1 MLLKPLK
8 NAADRATHEVERF
21 AETLDRMTSQARR
34 GSKTRQNATLEMV
47 RQHNQTAQSFVNSLQ
62 EHHRSEVESRTR
74 QHWIRIL
81 HGIDEAESNNSQ
93 SLQLLSRDATNG
105 NDTSMETLEEWEEE
119 ARTWE
124 LFESLLRVQHPDV
137 DPKYSKQ
144 GEERLQI
151 LEAAQSYPTNQ
162 ELWERFL
169 LEDKIAQE
177 YDIVLSWLKDTA
189 ETSGNDIE
197 LLLDAIK
204 EHADTSSYV
213 PGSGW
218 LHTKL
223 AIKNQ
228 KRLRSWPKPLDPSSP
243 GISESLRTSDG
254 TESLVTQLDPDAP
267 NRQRKT
273 LDTIDAISEGVIWL
287 LCWESIRRGENPDRI
302 RDICLELGEGWRG
315 VLLGN
320 GQPFRKSKVATGRQL
335 STYSELSSS
344 NMTGRSVWRQTC
356 RAAAQN
362 MDAGG
367 DAHEKAVYGAIA
379 GDRRSV
385 EHVCKSWN
393 DFLFAHYNALLMAR
407 FDSFVAAQKKPGH
420 QDSAMLRDKLAAMSF
435 TPANQSGSP
444 LTIIDSLRPYLDTY
458 REPLRLIKS
467 LQGALIS
474 RNFIA
479 LARAYGTRVR
489 QTLSQ
494 HQSLKNDVFQDH
506 NSAFSPQ
513 EIRGLR
519 MMTHVLFVFQD
530 LGLDISV
537 EGLQDIQYIIIGYM
551 EYLRDSRR
559 MDMLPIYASRLPR
572 EEGAFALGRLLIDVD
587 SAQERDHQVRLMAKV
602 GIDSSRVVYHLMHD
616 IIDQVVPSEDELPSV
631 PSISIVINSTK
642 SEDSTAAKG
651 GPRIK
656 ANLVGEPT
664 VEDMVLVQAYE
675 WYLAI
680 KTDVLDD
687 WTEAFA
693 IGCQLYS
700 HFFRKSLSK
709 VQQAKLTNQKR
720 AWETRCS
727 LRAPRSSS

>member
-1 MLLKPLK
+1 
-8 NAADRATHEVERF
+8 VERF
-21 AETLDRMTSQARR
+21 AETLDKMTSQARR

-47 RQHNQTAQSFVNSLQ
+47 RQHNQTAQSFVNQLQ
-62 EHHRSEVESRTR
+62 EHRKLEVESRTR
-74 QHWIRIL
+74 QHWVRIL
-81 HGIDEAESNNSQ
+81 HGIDEDESHQAQ
-93 SLQLLSRDATNG
+93 SLQLLSQDAPEG
-105 NDTSMETLEEWEEE
+105 GQDTYMETLEDWEEE

-124 LFESLLRVQHPDV
+124 LLESLLRVQHPDV
-137 DPKYSKQ
+137 DPKYSRQ
-144 GEERLQI
+144 GEERLQN
-151 LEAAQSYPTNQ
+151 LEETPLYSTNQ

-169 LEDKIAQE
+169 LEDKTAQE
-177 YDIVLSWLKDTA
+177 YDIVLSWLKDIA
-189 ETSGNDIE
+189 EISGNDIE

-204 EHADTSSYV
+204 DHANTSSYAR
-213 PGSGW
+213 GSGW

-228 KRLRSWPKPLDPSSP
+228 KRLRSWPKPLNPSSP

-267 NRQRKT
+267 TRQQKT
-273 LDTIDAISEGVIWL
+273 LDNIDATSESVTWL
-287 LCWESIRRGENPDRI
+287 LCWELIRRGENPERI
-302 RDICLELGEGWRG
+302 RDICLEQGEGWRG

-320 GQPFRKSKVATGRQL
+320 GQPFRKPKVATGRQ
-335 STYSELSSS
+335 SSNHSELSSS
-344 NMTGRSVWRQTC
+344 NMTSHSVWRQTC

-367 DAHEKAVYGAIA
+367 DAHEKAIYGAMA

-385 EHVCKSWN
+385 EQVCKSWN
-393 DFLFAHYNALLMAR
+393 DLLFAHYNALLMAR
-407 FDSFVAAQKKPGH
+407 FEAFAVSQKKPGH
-420 QDSAMLRDKLAAMSF
+420 QDSTMLRDKLAAMSF
-435 TPANQSGSP
+435 TPANQSESP
-444 LTIIDSLRPYLDTY
+444 LAIIDSLRPYLDTY
-458 REPLRLIKS
+458 KEPLRLMKS

-479 LARAYGTRVR
+479 LARAYGTKAR
-489 QTLSQ
+489 QTLSR
-494 HQSLKNDVFQDH
+494 HQSSNNNVLQDH
-506 NSAFSPQ
+506 GSAFSAQ
-513 EIRGLR
+513 DIRGLR

-587 SAQERDHQVRLMAKV
+587 SAQERDHQIRLMAKV

-616 IIDQVVPSEDELPSV
+616 IIDRVVPSEDES
-631 PSISIVINSTK
+631 PSIDSIDIVTVSTK
-642 SEDSTAAKG
+642 TEESSATKN
-651 GPRIK
+651 GPRLK
-656 ANLVGEPT
+656 ANIIGEPT

-687 WTEAFA
+687 WTEALA

-700 HFFRKSLSK
+700 HFFRKSPLSFHRIKLTSSK
-709 VQQAKLTNQKR
+709 VSGN
-720 AWETRCS
+720 S
-727 LRAPRSSS
+727 LRPWNYSTESLVKQSGTPNQSQF